1 MKIGLALSGGGV
13 RGAAHIGAIKAL
25 QENGIEIK
33 GIAGT
38 SAGSI
43 VAALYALGYTTNEM
57 ISFFRYF
64 SKSVMGISPKFLFN
78 SMREEKSIKLRGL
91 ASSLNL
97 EQAVQDAANA
107 KGIKK
112 IKDLKIPIII
122 PATDLISDR
131 EIVFTNQKLK
141 GDYYI
146 QNIEIGKAVRAS
158 ATFPGMYAPF
168 EYKEYQFVDGGIFDN
183 LPVAELKK
191 IDNIDNVLAIKFDL
205 KSPRKQNT
213 MYNIT
218 MQSIDLMQEKLMQDS
233 VKLADS
239 LLTINLRDV
248 KVFNVDKIDFCYE
261 QGYKQTLER
270 IEEIKEQLMNS

>member
-1 MKIGLALSGGGV
+1 MKIGIVLSGGGV

-25 QENGIEIK
+25 LENGIEIETI
-33 GIAGT
+33 GGT

-43 VAALYALGYTTNEM
+43 VASLYALGYTTDEM
-57 ISFFRYF
+57 INFFRYF

-78 SMREEKSIKLRGL
+78 SIREEKSIKLSGL
-91 ASSLNL
+91 SSSLNI
-97 EQAVQDAANA
+97 ENAVQDAAKA
-107 KGIKK
+107 KGINKV
-112 IKDLKIPIII
+112 KDFKMPIII
-122 PATDLISDR
+122 PAADLISDR
-131 EIVFTNQKLK
+131 KIVFTNKKLK

-158 ATFPGMYAPF
+158 STFPFMYAPF

-191 IDNIDNVLAIKFDL
+191 VKNNKVLAIKFDL
-205 KSPRKQNT
+205 KSSRKQNT

-218 MQSIDLMQEKLMQDS
+218 MKSIDLMQEGLMQDS
-233 VKLADS
+233 IKLADS
-239 LLTINLRDV
+239 LLSINLRDV

-261 QGYKQTLER
+261 QGYKQTLEK
-270 IEEIKEQLMNS
+270 IEEIKEQLM

>member
-25 QENGIEIK
+25 QENGIEIQ
-33 GIAGT
+33 GVSGT

-43 VAALYALGYTTNEM
+43 VAALYALGYTTDEM
-57 ISFFRYF
+57 INFFRYF
-64 SKSVMGISPKFLFN
+64 AKSVMGISPKFLFN

-91 ASSLNL
+91 ASSLSI
-97 EQAVQDAANA
+97 EQAVQDAANV

-122 PATDLISDR
+122 PATDLISDK

-158 ATFPGMYAPF
+158 STFPGMYTPF

-191 IDNIDNVLAIKFDL
+191 IDDIDNVLAIKFDL

-218 MQSIDLMQEKLMQDS
+218 MQSIDLMQENLMQDS
-233 VKLADS
+233 IKLADS

-261 QGYKQTLER
+261 QGYKQALER
-270 IEEIKEQLMNS
+270 IEEIKAQLM

>member
-1 MKIGLALSGGGV
+1 MKIGLVLSGGGV

-25 QENGIEIK
+25 LENGIEIETI
-33 GIAGT
+33 GGT

-43 VAALYALGYTTNEM
+43 VASLYALGYTTDEM
-57 ISFFRYF
+57 INFFRYF
-64 SKSVMGISPKFLFN
+64 AKSVMGISPRFLFN
-78 SMREEKSIKLRGL
+78 SIREEKSIKLRGL
-91 ASSLNL
+91 SSSLNI
-97 EQAVQDAANA
+97 ENAVQDAAKA
-107 KGIKK
+107 KGINKV
-112 IKDLKIPIII
+112 KDLEMPIVIPT
-122 PATDLISDR
+122 TDLISDR
-131 EIVFTNQKLK
+131 KIVFTNQKLK

-158 ATFPGMYAPF
+158 STFPFMYAPF

-191 IDNIDNVLAIKFDL
+191 VNDNNKVLAIKFDL

-218 MQSIDLMQEKLMQDS
+218 MQSIDLMQEGLMQDS
-233 VKLADS
+233 IKLADS

-261 QGYKQTLER
+261 QGYKQTLEK